1 MSETTGT
8 RRRGRFR
15 FLYQFSLRTLLLV
28 TAAVAIFCNWYFQ
41 PNYREEELAG
51 KDLRVRQ
58 QRRLAKPGDDIQPF
72 VYKAGVTKNFPP
84 DPRLVDHGHY
94 ALLDADDF
102 VLARGQFADGSEV
115 GRWVTYYPTGHK
127 AAEGKMHSG
136 VKVGLW
142 RTWYEDGTLASEV
155 TYADKPV
162 ERYESFRIE
171 RPFVISAYIPPSRKI
186 FDPHIDCYASREGPI
201 KAWYPGGQLR
211 YEGQNRA
218 DKQEGLWKYY
228 DEQGRLT
235 ASGPYRAGKRHGEW
249 TVTQARR
256 VSEGPLLTRS
266 VSEGQPQARS
276 ASEGT
281 AGHTESIEY
290 IDGRTREAL
299 DRLLAR
305 LNKKLDSPQAYR
317 RTQALLDLAEIG
329 EGAVP
334 LLQQRLAT
342 DDARERLAILTV
354 LPRMNAAA
362 RPLLPRVRELAKSSS
377 AAVSQQARL
386 TLFQLDAE
394 TRGSLFDT
402 LRAEAIAAAKLS
414 DCLQELVILYR
425 SDESHQAEVFA
436 ELMSLPL
443 TRPDADSERI
453 VAAVEELGG
462 DLGPHIAAALESK
475 HERVR
480 VQGAE
485 TLLSLFNS
493 AWRGLETYVSFDE
506 PTWNR
511 LLAGLKSD
519 PSSKVRALA
528 EKIEQGPNLNGPFGG
543 GGIF

>member
-1 MSETTGT
+1 MSQSTGT
-8 RRRGRFR
+8 RRGRFR
-15 FLYQFSLRTLLLV
+15 FLYQFSLRTLLLA

-41 PNYREEELAG
+41 PKYHEDELAG

-58 QRRLAKPGDDIQPF
+58 QKKLVQPKAVELPSVPGMNAGPAPQPQ
-72 VYKAGVTKNFPP
+72 P
-84 DPRLVDHGHY
+84 VDHGHY
-94 ALLDADDF
+94 TLLDGDDF
-102 VLARGQFADGSEV
+102 VLARGQFADGSQT

-162 ERYESFRIE
+162 ERFQPFRSR
-171 RPFVISAYIPPSRKI
+171 RPFVISVIPVYDGPSKV
-186 FDPHIDCYASREGPI
+186 FDPHIDCHASREGPI
-201 KAWYPGGQLR
+201 KAWYPTGELR

-218 DKQEGLWKYY
+218 DTQEGLWKYY

-235 ASGPYRAGKRHGEW
+235 ASGPFRAGKRHGTW
-249 TVTQARR
+249 TIT
-256 VSEGPLLTRS
+256 
-266 VSEGQPQARS
+266 QARS
-276 ASEGT
+276 ASEGSVGQASRLPSHSRSEWT
-281 AGHTESIEY
+281 TLSVEY
-290 IDGRTREAL
+290 LDGRTREAL

-342 DDARERLAILTV
+342 DDENEQLAILAV

-362 RPLLPRVRELAKSSS
+362 VPLLPRVRELAKSSDS
-377 AAVSQQARL
+377 AVSHQARL

-394 TRGSLFDT
+394 ARGSLFDT

-443 TRPDADSERI
+443 TRSDADSERI
-453 VAAVEELGG
+453 VAAVEQLGG

-485 TLLSLFNS
+485 TLLSLFSS

-519 PSSKVRALA
+519 PSPEVRALA

>member
-1 MSETTGT
+1 MSESTGT
-8 RRRGRFR
+8 VRRGRFR

-28 TAAVAIFCNWYFQ
+28 TAGVALFCNWYFQ
-41 PNYREEELAG
+41 PKYHEDELAG

-58 QRRLAKPGDDIQPF
+58 QMRLAKPNDDIPPF
-72 VYKAGVTKNFPP
+72 IYKAGVTKSFPP
-84 DPRLVDHGHY
+84 EPRLVNHGHY
-94 ALLDADDF
+94 TLLDADDF
-102 VLARGQFADGSEV
+102 VLARGQFADGNET

-142 RTWYEDGTLASEV
+142 RTWYEDGTLASEL

-162 ERYESFRIE
+162 ERIDPYRYQQG
-171 RPFVISAYIPPSRKI
+171 PFVYTTGTLYSTRTRK
-186 FDPHIDCYASREGPI
+186 FDPRPYCMSSREGPI
-201 KAWYPGGQLR
+201 RAWYASGQLR

-218 DKQEGLWKYY
+218 DQQEGEWKYY

-235 ASGPYRAGKRHGEW
+235 ASGPYRAGKRHGQW
-249 TVTQARR
+249 T
-256 VSEGPLLTRS
+256 LT
-266 VSEGQPQARS
+266 RS
-276 ASEGT
+276 ASEGN
-281 AGHTESIEY
+281 AGTTEKIDY

-334 LLQQRLAT
+334 LLQQRLTT
-342 DDARERLAILTV
+342 DDAREQLAILMV
-354 LPRMNAAA
+354 LPRMKAAA
-362 RPLLPRVRELAKSSS
+362 RPLLPRVRELAKSST
-377 AAVSQQARL
+377 AAVSHQARL

-394 TRGSLFDT
+394 ARGSLFDT

-414 DCLQELVILYR
+414 DCLQELVILNR

-443 TRPDADSERI
+443 KRSDADSERI
-453 VAAVEELGG
+453 IAAVEQLGG
-462 DLGPHIAAALESK
+462 DVGPHIAAALESK

-480 VQGAE
+480 VQAAQ
-485 TLLSLFNS
+485 TLLSLFDS
-493 AWRGLETYVSFDE
+493 AWRALETYVSFDE
-506 PTWNR
+506 PAWNK
-511 LLAGLKSD
+511 LLADLKSD
-519 PSSKVRALA
+519 PSPEVRALA

-543 GGIF
+543 GGGFF